1 MEMDALTRIAKRNP
15 SIDPTAIDRSQQ
27 AAKHV
32 AAVGLKLGSY
42 WLEPALG
49 GKPVPG
55 AGRLFECDS
64 SVRDVGPCGPS
75 QHCGVPRSAPG
86 HADNRAPGTTK
97 SDGLCPR
104 RASSIVSDPRGG
116 QPRMAMKVE
125 LTSPMPLSRRGFLPG
140 GRHGLG
146 DPSRA
151 RVAPV
156 EHDGRGVLRGRP
168 GLTRWAGGPRRFST
182 RIGRPVHQR
191 GVRGPGAGGGRGV
204 LDGRPGPLPRQ
215 HLHREA
221 VAVAEVRG
229 GVPAR
234 TPATGW
240 TPSGSSARGSTST
253 TRCARI
259 RCWAGE
265 RQDDE
270 RIDPGVGLLR
280 LAEDLPRFVAW

>member
-125 LTSPMPLSRRGFLPG
+125 LTSPMPLSRRGFSTWW
-140 GRHGLG
+140 
-146 DPSRA
+146 PSW
-151 RVAPV
+151 
-156 EHDGRGVLRGRP
+156 
-168 GLTRWAGGPRRFST
+168 T
-182 RIGRPVHQR
+182 GRPVACSCGGCRTRWTRRSAWTPWTDPLGRRAPEILNTDRAPSSPARRSRTGCWGRAWRSRWTAGAASTTTSSSR
-191 GVRGPGAGGGRGV
+191 GCGGR
-204 LDGRPGPLPRQ
+204 
-215 HLHREA
+215 
-221 VAVAEVRG
+221 
-229 GVPAR
+229 
-234 TPATGW
+234 
-240 TPSGSSARGSTST
+240 
-253 TRCARI
+253 
-259 RCWAGE
+259 
-265 RQDDE
+265 
-270 RIDPGVGLLR
+270 
-280 LAEDLPRFVAW
+280 